1 MITIYGIKNCD
12 SCQKAIKYFGSRA
25 EFRDVRKFQLSKE
38 KLEEFIHDFGDKLIN
53 TRSKTWKTLTSCEKK
68 LDTLDLLNRFPT
80 VMKRPVIECS
90 KRHLKTIG
98 WSEDVRK
105 KYIFN

>member
-38 KLEEFIHDFGDKLIN
+38 KLEEFIHNFGDKLIN
-53 TRSKTWKTLTSCEKK
+53 TRSKTWKTLTSSEKN

-80 VMKRPVIECS
+80 LLKRPVIECS
-90 KRHLKTIG
+90 KSQRKTIG
-98 WSEDVRK
+98 WSENIQKQYVS
-105 KYIFN
+105 N